1 MNKNP
6 LWKAIENRRSF
17 YAIDD
22 QINYSPE
29 QIKEVVDLAVKHVP
43 SAFNNQ
49 STRLVLLTGEQHK
62 KLWDLTK
69 KCLKEKISAE
79 AFVNTEKK
87 IDTSFRAGFG
97 TILYFIADSDT
108 QALMQQFPQYASNF
122 PTWAEQSSGMH
133 QYILWTLLVDMGLG
147 VSIQHYN
154 PLIDQEV
161 QQTWNIDKTW
171 RLVAQMPFGRP
182 LEEPGAKD
190 FKPVEERSL
199 LFK

>member
-1 MNKNP
+1 MNKSI
-6 LWKAIENRRSF
+6 LRQAVENRRSF
-17 YAIDD
+17 YSIDA

-49 STRLVLLTGEQHK
+49 SSRLVLLTGVQHK
-62 KLWDLTK
+62 KLWDITK
-69 KCLKEKISAE
+69 KCLQAKISPE
-79 AFVNTEKK
+79 AFADTEKK

-108 QALMQQFPQYASNF
+108 QDLMEQFPQYASNF

-133 QYILWTLLVDMGLG
+133 QYTLWTLLVDMGLG

-154 PLIDQEV
+154 PLIDEEV
-161 QQTWNIDKTW
+161 YQTWDINKDW
-171 RLVAQMPFGRP
+171 RLVAQMPFGTP
-182 LEEPGAKD
+182 AGEPGEKAHVALEERLIVVK
-190 FKPVEERSL
+190 
-199 LFK
+199 